1 TVSAAA
7 ELATQAGLQLVGIEP
22 SLAAMYRF
30 AYPQLHDQA
39 SAAFVSIGYAKS
51 EIAILDHGQIR
62 LYRRADI
69 GTDEMIKG
77 RQGLLAAAK
86 AGMENQSGRV
96 MLGEHPEEEEQA
108 SEEHISGGINNAKA
122 GTFGVGVKRS
132 IDYFRRE
139 FPRATPLNVIYLAA
153 NDPDAADLGPWLKQS
168 LDTEVVLC
176 EPAQLVNSIPTVAL
190 QMEIPSGL
198 RYSSAI
204 GLALT

>member
-39 SAAFVSIGYAKS
+39 SAAFVSVGYSKS

-86 AGMENQSGRV
+86 AGMENASGRV
-96 MLGEHPEEEEQA
+96 MLGEHPEEDEENA
-108 SEEHISGGINNAKA
+108 SEEHISGGINNTKA
-122 GTFGVGVKRS
+122 GTFAVEVKRS

-139 FPRATPLNVIYLAA
+139 FPRATPLSTIYLAA
-153 NDPDAADLGPWLKQS
+153 
-168 LDTEVVLC
+168 
-176 EPAQLVNSIPTVAL
+176 
-190 QMEIPSGL
+190 
-198 RYSSAI
+198 
-204 GLALT
+204 